1 MTIAAYLLIQNIVR
15 GSFTELEEA
24 DVTRHVERVTEAID
38 NQLADMD
45 KTARDYSLPGSKQEL
60 LNLVDGLNNY
70 STRVIE
76 TPDAPGGIRSGVVDL
91 FVNRLGGLN
100 VLMLFDSTGA
110 PLWERAYIEEGQG
123 EALGYTKADE
133 GQSFKPVLS
142 LKKGEYVPEKKHLDA
157 DSPLLNHP
165 GGEPGLKGLVLLPE
179 GPMLVVSEYKLGSE
193 GQKVGSVL
201 MGKYLAAEEV
211 AQLEELTKLSLAMP
225 RIDELPADFTAVLRS
240 LEDTPIFVQPIPK
253 TAAKDEAVAGYTL
266 QNDIYGNPALM
277 IRADVPRDIMNEGN
291 STIRFLLYALAAV
304 GVILVGLI
312 AFLLD
317 KLVLSR
323 MASLNTQVSGINTSA
338 DLEVRVSMP
347 GSDELSNLG
356 NAINGM
362 LGDIQTER
370 GRAERLLLNVL
381 APPIAERLKG
391 GETVIADSFQSASVL
406 FSDMVGFTKLSARIS
421 AEELVDMLNRTFSAF
436 DVLSDKHGLE
446 KIKTIGDAYM
456 VVGGVPDPMEDHAAG
471 VAEMALDM
479 HSEIARL
486 NSEFGTEVDIR
497 IGYPHRTRGGGGHRG
512 KEVQLRP
519 VGRRGKYGGAHGIP
533 RHSGPQPDVGSD
545 IPVLA
550 RQA

>member
-1 MTIAAYLLIQNIVR
+1 M
-15 GSFTELEEA
+15 
-24 DVTRHVERVTEAID
+24 
-38 NQLADMD
+38 
-45 KTARDYSLPGSKQEL
+45 
-60 LNLVDGLNNY
+60 
-70 STRVIE
+70 
-76 TPDAPGGIRSGVVDL
+76 
-91 FVNRLGGLN
+91 
-100 VLMLFDSTGA
+100 
-110 PLWERAYIEEGQG
+110 
-123 EALGYTKADE
+123 
-133 GQSFKPVLS
+133 
-142 LKKGEYVPEKKHLDA
+142 
-157 DSPLLNHP
+157 
-165 GGEPGLKGLVLLPE
+165 KGLVLLPE

-406 FSDMVGFTKLSARIS
+406 FSDVVGFTKLSARIS

-456 VVGGVPDPMEDHAAG
+456 VVGGG
-471 VAEMALDM
+471 
-479 HSEIARL
+479 
-486 NSEFGTEVDIR
+486 
-497 IGYPHRTRGGGGHRG
+497 RTRSNGGS
-512 KEVQLRP
+512 
-519 VGRRGKYGGAHGIP
+519 RRG
-533 RHSGPQPDVGSD
+533 RCRDGPGHALGDRAAQ
-545 IPVLA
+545 
-550 RQA
+550 Q